1 MILLLCAIVM
11 AGAIRVP
18 ALASDTSIIY
28 IETAKDLMELSKNC
42 VLDTWSSG
50 KTVILT
56 KDIDLTGTEY
66 DPIPLFMGNFDG
78 QGHTVSGFEITKDA
92 SVTGFFRQILEG
104 GTVKD
109 LTVCGS
115 VTPGGTAK
123 TAGGIAGENHGEIR
137 NCMFEGTVKGS
148 RCTGGIA
155 GSNGTAG
162 MIDAC
167 SVNGTVSGEH
177 RTGGIAG
184 ENLGSVISCTSSADV
199 NTEVSGNVTFE
210 ETDISLSA
218 EELIDI
224 TDAGGICGFSSGVIQ
239 GCINN
244 GTVGYPRTGYNIGGI
259 AGRQSGFMANCR
271 NKGAVWG
278 RKDVGGIV
286 GQLDPDARWK
296 FSDGQLDELQDMLDE
311 LQQQID
317 VFVSDVKDEKSAV
330 TSKMSDILDAVEHTG
345 SAARELSDEVSGWIN
360 DNLDAAAG
368 IGQRTTALA
377 GNLLP
382 VCEELEALAGSL
394 SLSADKFKDACAQL
408 AEGADIADP
417 RTEEA
422 QKYIEAA
429 ANDARAASEAVAES
443 IGHLKNGLGD
453 AEDIQKAIASVSQV
467 TEKIS
472 QAVKELSES
481 IAYVSSLFEE
491 IKTEDINA
499 ANSIKLAADLLK
511 KINDSLPDLT
521 EKMEKAG
528 KLFADIAASVS
539 DLTGRPDATELSEA
553 LDGLESAF
561 GSAADAAEDI
571 SDLST
576 ALKNAADSVL
586 SVKPYLSQA
595 LKDIAASA
603 DHLGAAFSSAGRAGS
618 DFESVIKSLSE
629 EAPVSFS
636 GISINSEAQKKLSDS
651 LEEIRSALKNTV
663 DEPDGSPLLD
673 DLQAV
678 SDQLFGIVEFI
689 TGSEGSSTGLYE
701 YVEDISDS
709 ETRQS
714 AGTVTGCLNYA
725 DIQAE
730 TNAGGIAGAVSI
742 DISFDREDEWD
753 LSALVSGGAKYLIF
767 AVIRNCVNAA
777 SVSAMRETAGGIAGR
792 MDYGLA
798 AECESSG
805 VITSS
810 SGSAGG
816 IAGSSLAT
824 IRNCCARVEVSSEN
838 YQGGIAGKGHDIYDC
853 LAMPVFSAS
862 AEFQGAVAGDADGEI
877 YGNFYS
883 GCSLGG
889 VNGFSF
895 EGRAQEISFEEL
907 LERSE
912 GTDLF
917 STVNVVFLAEGKTI
931 AVMTVP
937 LGGSIEVLPE
947 VPDKGDKYWKWDE
960 FDNTAVLSSITVEG
974 KYLSPVKVLSSG
986 EDLPLFLVE
995 GDFAQGQELTVSP
1008 FEPDPALYEDEGAD
1022 LLAAYSLSVSDYHSD
1037 LTVRMRADKDGDLYV
1052 LLPDG
1057 NYESLQGKR
1066 DGSYIVFDLANGGS
1080 FVYLSTGKR
1089 FDAWIVAAAAAAA
1102 AAVAAAFIVIKR
1114 KKKKAEKKAENGEPD
1129 ENKDDKSQDDA
1140 ASVE

>member
-1 MILLLCAIVM
+1 MRDRFRFPLINLKT
-11 AGAIRVP
+11 P
-18 ALASDTSIIY
+18 AHSWPKAS
-28 IETAKDLMELSKNC
+28 LN
-42 VLDTWSSG
+42 
-50 KTVILT
+50 
-56 KDIDLTGTEY
+56 
-66 DPIPLFMGNFDG
+66 
-78 QGHTVSGFEITKDA
+78 
-92 SVTGFFRQILEG
+92 
-104 GTVKD
+104 
-109 LTVCGS
+109 
-115 VTPGGTAK
+115 
-123 TAGGIAGENHGEIR
+123 
-137 NCMFEGTVKGS
+137 
-148 RCTGGIA
+148 
-155 GSNGTAG
+155 
-162 MIDAC
+162 
-167 SVNGTVSGEH
+167 
-177 RTGGIAG
+177 
-184 ENLGSVISCTSSADV
+184 
-199 NTEVSGNVTFE
+199 
-210 ETDISLSA
+210 LSA
-218 EELIDI
+218 E
-224 TDAGGICGFSSGVIQ
+224 S
-239 GCINN
+239 
-244 GTVGYPRTGYNIGGI
+244 
-259 AGRQSGFMANCR
+259 
-271 NKGAVWG
+271 
-278 RKDVGGIV
+278 
-286 GQLDPDARWK
+286 
-296 FSDGQLDELQDMLDE
+296 
-311 LQQQID
+311 
-317 VFVSDVKDEKSAV
+317 
-330 TSKMSDILDAVEHTG
+330 
-345 SAARELSDEVSGWIN
+345 
-360 DNLDAAAG
+360 
-368 IGQRTTALA
+368 
-377 GNLLP
+377 
-382 VCEELEALAGSL
+382 
-394 SLSADKFKDACAQL
+394 
-408 AEGADIADP
+408 ADIADP

-663 DEPDGSPLLD
+663 DEPDGSRLLD

-810 SGSAGG
+810 SGSAG
-816 IAGSSLAT
+816 
-824 IRNCCARVEVSSEN
+824 
-838 YQGGIAGKGHDIYDC
+838 GKGHDIYDC